1 MKKDTFLKR
10 ALKIAIPVALQA
22 MLQSSFFMV
31 DQLMVGQLGK
41 TAIAAVEVGSKPGF
55 VFTFVSGAVATVTG
69 IMVSQYMGKEDE
81 EKINVSMSLN
91 LCVMMLIA
99 VLTALVCFFAPYS
112 LARIFTEDSAVAKTA
127 ASYIGIVSFIYPLS
141 GIATIL
147 AVQIRC
153 KDYSEYPLYVSA
165 AASVVN
171 TVLNFVLIFGFIG
184 MPALGV
190 KGAAI
195 ASLSSQVVNL
205 ALMVF
210 FYVKTCSFKF
220 DLRMN
225 KEEMWQYIVM
235 LVPIVL
241 NEFLW
246 TVGQNVNTYIYG
258 HMGTNELAGMSLTG
272 PIQGLLI
279 GALSGLAQAAGIL
292 IGKRLGEKEYD
303 KAYSESQRLCLYGFA
318 GAVILSTLLVILRS
332 LYIGLFKVDLD
343 VRKIGGQ
350 LLLAFAIL
358 APVKV
363 MNMILGGGIIR
374 SGGRT
379 KYIMIID
386 MLGTWLVGV
395 PLGLYA
401 GLVLKLPIVW
411 TYFIL
416 SQEELFRLV
425 ITIFMFRSRKWMNTI
440 T

>member
-10 ALKIAIPVALQA
+10 AFKIAIPVALQA
-22 MLQSSFFMV
+22 MLQSSFSMV

-99 VLTALVCFFAPYS
+99 VLTALACFFAPYS

-153 KDYSEYPLYVSA
+153 KDHSEYPLYVSA

-195 ASLSSQVVNL
+195 ASLFSQVVNL

-210 FYVKTCSFKF
+210 FYAKNCSFKF
-220 DLRMN
+220 GLRMN
-225 KEEMWQYIVM
+225 KEEIWQYIVM
-235 LVPIVL
+235 LMPIVV

-303 KAYSESQRLCLYGFA
+303 KAYSESQQLCLYGFA

-343 VRKIGGQ
+343 VRGIGGQ

-425 ITIFMFRSRKWMNTI
+425 ITIFMFRSKKWMNTI

>member
-1 MKKDTFLKR
+1 MKKDTFFRR
-10 ALKIAIPVALQA
+10 AFKIAIPVALQA
-22 MLQSSFFMV
+22 MLQSSFSMV

-81 EKINVSMSLN
+81 EKINVSMSVN

-99 VLTALVCFFAPYS
+99 VLTALACFFAPYS

-153 KDYSEYPLYVSA
+153 KDHSEYPLYVSA

-171 TVLNFVLIFGFIG
+171 TVLNFVLIFGYIG

-235 LVPIVL
+235 LMPIVL
-241 NEFLW
+241 NELLW

-292 IGKRLGEKEYD
+292 IGKRLGEQEYD
-303 KAYSESQRLCLYGFA
+303 KAYSESQQLCLYGFA
-318 GAVILSTLLVILRS
+318 GAVILSTLLVILRN

-343 VRKIGGQ
+343 VRGIGGQ
-350 LLLAFAIL
+350 LLLTFAIL

-425 ITIFMFRSRKWMNTI
+425 ITIFMFRSKKWMNTI

>member
-10 ALKIAIPVALQA
+10 AFKIAIPVALQA
-22 MLQSSFFMV
+22 MLQSSFSMV

-81 EKINVSMSLN
+81 EKINVSMSVN

-99 VLTALVCFFAPYS
+99 VLTALACFFAPYS

-153 KDYSEYPLYVSA
+153 KDHSEYPLYVSA

-171 TVLNFVLIFGFIG
+171 TVLNFVLIFGYIG
-184 MPALGV
+184 TPALGV

-235 LVPIVL
+235 LMPIVL
-241 NEFLW
+241 NELLW

-303 KAYSESQRLCLYGFA
+303 KAYSESQQLCLYGFA

-343 VRKIGGQ
+343 VREIGGQ

-425 ITIFMFRSRKWMNTI
+425 ITIFMFRSKKWMNTI